1 MSKVKIKNVNEK
13 TIKEKFW
20 VWCAIISMT
29 VYVVWRIFFTVPD
42 HNIYGWVAT
51 ICGIFLVAAETISM
65 WESVRRGED
74 RNIFPFQ
81 EEADV
86 MFNSALVYEL
96 AVLKQ
101 YAEPLLFGIP
111 KDVPEYAE
119 AKRLLKFLDYF
130 LGVSSE
136 NIPHNSMIRE
146 FVGGSCFREK
156 DGHGVFTFPL
166 KYAKLT
172 SF

>member
-65 WESVRRGED
+65 LEGTEPVSYTHLDVYKRQGDCVQGSPWRRAAA
-74 RNIFPFQ
+74 I
-81 EEADV
+81 
-86 MFNSALVYEL
+86 
-96 AVLKQ
+96 
-101 YAEPLLFGIP
+101 
-111 KDVPEYAE
+111 
-119 AKRLLKFLDYF
+119 KR
-130 LGVSSE
+130 
-136 NIPHNSMIRE
+136 
-146 FVGGSCFREK
+146 
-156 DGHGVFTFPL
+156 
-166 KYAKLT
+166 
-172 SF
+172 

>member
-65 WESVRRGED
+65 LEGTEHFTRLRRKSIPEKPVLPLDWFPDVAYLPVRR
-74 RNIFPFQ
+74 Q
-81 EEADV
+81 
-86 MFNSALVYEL
+86 
-96 AVLKQ
+96 
-101 YAEPLLFGIP
+101 
-111 KDVPEYAE
+111 
-119 AKRLLKFLDYF
+119 
-130 LGVSSE
+130 
-136 NIPHNSMIRE
+136 
-146 FVGGSCFREK
+146 
-156 DGHGVFTFPL
+156 
-166 KYAKLT
+166 
-172 SF
+172 

>member
-65 WESVRRGED
+65 LARSILHG
-74 RNIFPFQ
+74 
-81 EEADV
+81 
-86 MFNSALVYEL
+86 SAGKVF
-96 AVLKQ
+96 LKSRCS
-101 YAEPLLFGIP
+101 PWI
-111 KDVPEYAE
+111 
-119 AKRLLKFLDYF
+119 
-130 LGVSSE
+130 
-136 NIPHNSMIRE
+136 
-146 FVGGSCFREK
+146 GSRM
-156 DGHGVFTFPL
+156 
-166 KYAKLT
+166 
-172 SF
+172 